1 MRKPPRFQ
9 QLPVFSKRIEKIQN
23 KNKITEKNIF
33 LEKKKNTKASLSR
46 ESIERD
52 KCGMFVRNIFS
63 FLKSDEREIRDARA
77 RERES
82 GKNIS

>member
-33 LEKKKNTKASLSR
+33 LEKKKTQKLRYRER

-52 KCGMFVRNIFS
+52 KCGMFVRNIFL
-63 FLKSDEREIRDARA
+63 F
-77 RERES
+77 
-82 GKNIS
+82 